1 MGVRVVK
8 RMGRTVIARDEASSE
23 FFGMPGAAFKT
34 GANDI
39 ILGLEEIS
47 LALIALVIPSAA

>member
-1 MGVRVVK
+1 MGVRAVK

-23 FFGMPGAAFKT
+23 FLGMPGAAFKT
-34 GANDI
+34 GATDF

-47 LALIALVIPSAA
+47 LALIALVMPNGA